1 MTQNADFTSRTEV
14 NNMTKRAVPDFT
26 SLDDM
31 ARFFEENSVAD
42 LDLQVEPIKYEP
54 KRIVLSVRFD
64 PDDIVGLAR
73 LARKYGM
80 DRSTLV
86 RFLVKRFL
94 QQSGRTQDEESGH
107 EHR

>member
-1 MTQNADFTSRTEV
+1 MTQSVDFTRRTEV
-14 NNMTKRAVPDFT
+14 INLTKRAVPDFR
-26 SLDDM
+26 SLDDL
-31 ARFFEENSVAD
+31 ARLFEENSVAA
-42 LDLQVEPIKYEP
+42 LDLQVEPVKYEP

-64 PDDIVGLAR
+64 PDDMVGLAR

-94 QQSGRTQDEESGH
+94 QQSGRMQEEESGH

>member
-1 MTQNADFTSRTEV
+1 MTQNVGFTIRAEV
-14 NNMTKRAVPDFT
+14 NSMTKRAVPEFS

-42 LDLQVEPIKYEP
+42 LDLQVESIKYEP
-54 KRIVLSVRFD
+54 KRVVLSVRFD
-64 PDDIVGLAR
+64 PDDMVGLSR

-86 RFLVKRFL
+86 RFVIKRFL
-94 QQSGRTQDEESGH
+94 QQSGRTHPEESGQ

>member
-1 MTQNADFTSRTEV
+1 MTQNVNFTRRTGV
-14 NNMTKRAVPDFT
+14 DNLTKRAVPDFS

-31 ARFFEENSVAD
+31 ARFFEGNSAAD

-64 PDDIVGLAR
+64 PDDMVGLAR

-94 QQSGRTQDEESGH
+94 QQSGRTHEEESGH
-107 EHR
+107 EHP

>member
-1 MTQNADFTSRTEV
+1 MTRNGDFTGRVEV
-14 NNMTKRAVPDFT
+14 KSMSKREVPEFH

-31 ARFFEENSVAD
+31 ARFFEENSVAE
-42 LDLQVEPIKYEP
+42 LDLEVESVKYEP
-54 KRIVLSVRFD
+54 KRVVLSVRFD
-64 PDDIVGLAR
+64 PDDMVGLSR

-86 RFLVKRFL
+86 RFVIKRFL
-94 QQSGRTQDEESGH
+94 QQSGSTHEEQPGQ

>member
-1 MTQNADFTSRTEV
+1 MTQNADFTRRTEV
-14 NNMTKRAVPDFT
+14 NNLTKRVVPDFD

-31 ARFFEENSVAD
+31 ARFFDENSVAD
-42 LDLQVEPIKYEP
+42 LDLQAEPTKYEP

-64 PDDIVGLAR
+64 PDDMVGLAR

-86 RFLVKRFL
+86 RFVVKRFL
-94 QQSGRTQDEESGH
+94 QQSGRAIDEESGH

>member
-1 MTQNADFTSRTEV
+1 MSKREV
-14 NNMTKRAVPDFT
+14 PEFS

-42 LDLQVEPIKYEP
+42 LDLQVEDIKYEP

-64 PDDIVGLAR
+64 PDDMVSLSR
-73 LARKYGM
+73 LARKFGM

-86 RFLVKRFL
+86 RYVVKRFL
-94 QQSGRTQDEESGH
+94 QQSGRVQVESTG
-107 EHR
+107 RDQP